1 MRTRSI
7 CSLIDLIIPAQ
18 PLPTRSHIPSYPA
31 LRWRTSSMRYCPSIF
46 VPLFAGLVWSHGSA
60 EAVVRWNRALLLRDA
75 RFMMCGRLRNVSK
88 WSGVQW

>member
-1 MRTRSI
+1 
-7 CSLIDLIIPAQ
+7 
-18 PLPTRSHIPSYPA
+18 
-31 LRWRTSSMRYCPSIF
+31 MRYCPSIF